1 MYAEALILGL
11 LIGFIRRGKVGNFLS
26 YPFKYRYFALF
37 ALFVFVLPYLLQILK
52 VPVAYEIFPYISMI
66 LIALVVIGNHKV
78 FGMKILFIGL
88 VLNLLI
94 MGMNGLKMPID
105 TERLALISDS
115 GARFVASM
123 AEGDILNYRTL
134 GGAAGL
140 SQILGKVI
148 ALPSW
153 YPLTRIL
160 SAGDILSSLGIV
172 LVVQESM
179 LINRKGGM
187 LQFSFRP
194 GSR

>member
-11 LIGFIRRGKVGNFLS
+11 LIGFLRRGKIGNFLS

-52 VPVAYEIFPYISMI
+52 VPVAYEIFPFASMI
-66 LIALVVIGNHKV
+66 LIALVVVGNHKV
-78 FGMKILFIGL
+78 FGMKILFFGL

-94 MGMNGLKMPID
+94 MAMNGLKMPID
-105 TERLALISDS
+105 TERLALMGDA
-115 GARFVASM
+115 GARFVKSM
-123 AEGDILNYRTL
+123 MEGDILNYRTL
-134 GGAAGL
+134 TGAAGL

-153 YPLTRIL
+153 YPLARIL

-172 LVVQESM
+172 LAVQESM
-179 LINRKGGM
+179 MINRKGGM
-187 LQFSFRP
+187 LQFTFRP